1 MTVLLTRPKP
11 DSQRIARELEK
22 VGIGSIIWP
31 LTEIVQVEKPITI
44 SDGTDALVF
53 TSSHGVRAFAHG
65 NERRDL
71 KVFCVG
77 QRTAALAQAAGF
89 KDVQSAGGGF
99 DALVA
104 LLRDAAPASV
114 FYPRAR
120 DISNDLEA
128 VLRPNRIRCDSQIVY
143 SAQPTTGPARE
154 VDVALTA
161 GNVDV
166 ITIWSRRNAE
176 LLSESFSR
184 RSDWRTN
191 RITLL
196 AISQNAAAG
205 LGNAG
210 FRRIIV
216 ASRPNATQMIAEIRG
231 AVR

>member
-11 DSQRIARELEK
+11 DSQRIARELTN
-22 VGIGSIIWP
+22 VGIGSVIWP
-31 LTEIVQVEKPITI
+31 LTEIVQAEKPITI
-44 SDGTDALVF
+44 SNETDALVF

-77 QRTAALAQAAGF
+77 ERTASLAQGAGF

-104 LLRDAAPASV
+104 LLRNAEPASV

-128 VLRPNRIRCDSQIVY
+128 ALRPHGIHCDSQIVY
-143 SAQPTTGPARE
+143 SAQPTTGPAHE

-161 GNVDV
+161 GDVDV

-176 LLSESFSR
+176 LLCESLSR
-184 RSDWRTN
+184 RTDWKTGQT
-191 RITLL
+191 TLL
-196 AISQNAAAG
+196 AISQNAVAG